1 MDCRNSFASVYKE
14 FTSHFSD
21 QNSAVSLLFRTDL
34 KCQLAAVSDYQLPLL
49 LFSLFRFSIRCYQ
62 HTESTN
68 LTDVVSVLA
77 AAIDNH
83 LVSVTQ
89 GEITPSQHLT
99 LFNQF
104 SLERENLPI
113 FTSA

>member
-1 MDCRNSFASVYKE
+1 MDCGNTPSSIYKG
-14 FTSHFSD
+14 FTSHFSGL
-21 QNSAVSLLFRTDL
+21 NSAVSLLFCTDL

-49 LFSLFRFSIRCYQ
+49 LFSLFKFSIQCYQ
-62 HTESTN
+62 PTESTN
-68 LTDVVSVLA
+68 LTDVVSVPA

-89 GEITPSQHLT
+89 GEITPSQHFT
-99 LFNQF
+99 LFNPF

>member
-1 MDCRNSFASVYKE
+1 MV
-14 FTSHFSD
+14 
-21 QNSAVSLLFRTDL
+21 
-34 KCQLAAVSDYQLPLL
+34 
-49 LFSLFRFSIRCYQ
+49 
-62 HTESTN
+62 
-68 LTDVVSVLA
+68 DVVSVFA

-83 LVSVTQ
+83 LVSIAQ
-89 GEITPSQHLT
+89 GEITPSQHFI